1 MSEWLYFVI
10 EMEIYLC
17 NVWNENLLVKS
28 KIFSCKKN
36 EVWGKMKNKKKFWF
50 VWCYEDNEIIIW

>member
-10 EMEIYLC
+10 EMEIYFC

-28 KIFSCKKN
+28 NFFMQKK
-36 EVWGKMKNKKKFWF
+36 WSMKKMKNKKCLELCDVMRKMK
-50 VWCYEDNEIIIW
+50 